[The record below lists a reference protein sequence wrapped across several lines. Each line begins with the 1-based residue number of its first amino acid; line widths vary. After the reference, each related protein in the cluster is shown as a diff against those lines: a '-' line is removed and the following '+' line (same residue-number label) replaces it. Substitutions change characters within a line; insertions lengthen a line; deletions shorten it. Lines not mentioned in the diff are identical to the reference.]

1 MQIQEIQTF
10 NEVLFWYSE
19 EGFQIDANLIALSTN
34 QGEEDLVHQRAISA
48 SIWNPFWENSG

>member
-19 EGFQIDANLIALSTN
+19 ESFQIDANLIAPSTN
-34 QGEEDLVHQRAISA
+34 QDEEDLVHQRAIS
-48 SIWNPFWENSG
+48 